1 MNKSFSAA
9 DLFDKRF
16 QQINQELV
24 YNQSWANGT
33 GYLNWAVEGKHQ
45 VQLLS
50 NQMAKSVTSNG
61 RRIIFVGTL
70 VGPIAIFERV
80 AGGQVIVSN
89 IAPVLDQME
98 LIKGGSMSY
107 ETCYDAIGGGDQ
119 IYQGVGKWVEDI
131 FHALDKE
138 PDCLSNYNKLCTQ
151 LPLLLV
157 NGKDSVETCP
167 GICELKTDESSKI
180 CAAYVGYDYFSLSN
194 IYVGRDNNLHL
205 ASSSCGGVLRNTPDG
220 WIYDGIGE
228 VTRMQLKI
236 M

>member
-24 YNQSWANGT
+24 YNPAWANGT
-33 GYLNWAVEGKHQ
+33 GYLDHAVAGVNQ

-98 LIKGGSMSY
+98 LIKGGAMSY

-119 IYQGVGKWVEDI
+119 IYQGVGKWVENI

-138 PDCLSNYNKLCTQ
+138 PNHLSDYNKLCTQ
-151 LPLLLV
+151 LPLSVV

-167 GICELKTDESSKI
+167 GICELKTDTTTKI
-180 CAAYVGYDYFSLSN
+180 CAAYPSQEYFSLSN
-194 IYVGRDNNLHL
+194 IYIGRDNNLHL
-205 ASSSCGGVLRNTPDG
+205 SSSSCGGVVKNTPDG
-220 WIYDGIGE
+220 CVYNGIGE
-228 VTRMQLKI
+228 VTRM